1 MATGDGLIH
10 ESAVGAATNLFQ
22 FFRES
27 IQFRIKDITSTDQYE
42 RDGNVIW
49 LAELPPHPAVHS
61 ALDDDEVAFEAEVMS
76 VGKVDKEPPPSPPQN
91 VRLWLGEFDHR
102 NADSSPMLLDER
114 REPVAEGR
122 DEEGEEGGLE
132 VRTIMRTDFP
142 DVEPAYM
149 QWRLQWMA
157 WAAEERRNRPVRELY
172 KVLYQ
177 IESKTSHLPEEWDL
191 VVATGLLSVR
201 RPAPGDNP
209 DIVVKR
215 HVFTSQAVVEMD
227 ERTGS
232 LHVSLNRSLDPFR
245 LELDMLPATQWPVLA
260 RQEELQDHHHKKL
273 EHPLD
278 VAEVDALLELV
289 AHAIRTPTATS
300 MAQQLSPPDPDRV
313 SEDITLRSAPALILR
328 ARPKAPKLE
337 FFKRIADQLE
347 QLERDGGELPG
358 GLLHL
363 VDPDVDPSVV
373 GQSEPAAGGSEPWQT
388 ADETFLPLDANVAQ
402 LRIVRQVEH
411 RPFTVVQGPPG
422 TGKTHTIANLLGH
435 LLASG
440 QRVLITAE
448 KDQALREVRNKLPDE
463 IQQLCVSA
471 VGRDDLDRKQLEV
484 AARTLQ
490 DRQEGYDVDGYS
502 RERSELE
509 STIESQ
515 LRTQAQLN
523 ADLVEARRWES
534 APFTIAG
541 YEGTPGQ
548 IAQDLADDR
557 SSFEWLS
564 EFLHD
569 PQQQCPSNSEA
580 IEYLV
585 HVRDEEL
592 EELAGQRDKR
602 LPDDWEAQLPTPEDF
617 DHRLRLLSE
626 AQRAAEEVEDLR
638 SDPIYQALQDHH
650 PHHRVDVAK
659 GAKSIADQLQRRE
672 GSTSWWLVAAY
683 EDVVA
688 GRTEQWVRRE
698 SDLVSL
704 IERAQ
709 RKIEAMDLLRVDC
722 REGQKPLR
730 FRESAERLLE
740 HLQAGGKLRS
750 WGRVPPVVQQAA
762 EFRKYV
768 RVDHNPPETVDSVTG
783 FLNWLQARR
792 LLDAVLARW
801 PQGVEPPEEDTLI
814 EVLDWHRDQLNLLRE
829 LLSERQRISGLQAQL
844 ERLELPVPDWAD
856 SSAVRRYPE
865 AAAALERFEAL
876 AGAELRLREL
886 VTYLQKELNP
896 GDSAD
901 VVGELLEGAES
912 QDSARYR
919 TAYQSLS
926 VLSDAQQRNVRRSVL
941 RAEFEGVAPGLCDA
955 IDSDPN
961 PTWDVR
967 FSRLEDAWRWCEARA
982 WLTKPPHDAQGLQ
995 RKLEQ
1000 VRAQIKKD
1008 RGALISNRA
1017 WDLALSRLSQRD
1029 ITALGAYV
1037 LARRVLGKGTGR
1049 YASGRR
1055 RDVQERLRDCRDAVA
1070 AWIMPLHR
1078 VFSDMRPEANMF
1090 DIVIIDE
1097 ASQAGTEANFLHYLA
1112 PRVLVIGDDK
1122 QVAPDAP
1129 GLELSQIHALVDSHL
1144 GEIPDNQKLVFRS
1157 PTTSFFDHAKLRTN
1171 TITLTE
1177 HFRCVPEIIE
1187 FSSQEFYRP
1196 AGIELTPVRQYGT
1209 DRIRPLQSRFVP
1221 EGYRRGSRNQPEA
1234 EALVEELCRCVE
1246 DPAYTREGPDGEPEP
1261 LTMGV
1266 ISLTDK
1272 DQADAIYNMLVDRLP
1287 EDEIRARQIR
1297 CGTAADFQ
1305 GSERDVIFL
1314 SMVNA
1319 MTGLA
1324 ADGISDIRYMPLT
1337 DAKAERRFNVA
1348 CSRAKDQMWLF
1359 HSLQTSELPNP
1370 EDLRKRLLSFYDS
1383 DRQTFDPVTGK
1394 SLLVPE
1400 DELVP
1405 PFDSIFEQ
1413 RVHNEIVRK
1422 GYRVVPQFEVYGRK
1436 IDLVV
1441 EGSTSRLAVECDGDH
1456 WHGPDQYQQDTE
1468 RQRDLERVGWKFFR
1482 VRGSEFNY
1490 DRVQA
1495 LEPLWDLLA
1504 ERGIRPLPPSP
1515 KEPPPSPK
1523 EPPPSPKEPPP
1534 SPEEPPPSGSIAKL
1548 DSLEDLSES
1557 RTEQIHEDDSS
1568 GQAISTEEGF
1578 LRAQVRRLHSQLEQL
1593 QTGTGPSGTDEDQ
1606 QVLSEIAHEL
1616 FKLREIKQGNLEPRQ
1631 FTLGPLFVT
1640 SLEELGGRYRGVA
1653 IRACAEV
1660 VSGIP
1665 KLLTKRADHPMR
1677 TGNKA
1682 TKGPRIREDGA
1693 EARRCYLEK
1702 RKSAAR
1708 RLHYWKL
1715 PDGSIELASVTVH
1728 DDMGIPSS

>member
-1 MATGDGLIH
+1 MAF
-10 ESAVGAATNLFQ
+10 E
-22 FFRES
+22 
-27 IQFRIKDITSTDQYE
+27 
-42 RDGNVIW
+42 
-49 LAELPPHPAVHS
+49 
-61 ALDDDEVAFEAEVMS
+61 DEVMIVEKVA
-76 VGKVDKEPPPSPPQN
+76 KVDPPIPPQK
-91 VRLWLGEFDHR
+91 VRPWLGEFDHR
-102 NADSSPMLLDER
+102 NAGSSPVLLDER
-114 REPVAEGR
+114 PEPVAEGR
-122 DEEGEEGGLE
+122 DEEDEEGGPDG
-132 VRTIMRTDFP
+132 RIIMRSGFP
-142 DVEPAYM
+142 DVEPAYT
-149 QWRLQWMA
+149 QWRPQWMA
-157 WAAEERRNRPVRELY
+157 WAAEERRNQPVRDLY
-172 KVLYQ
+172 EDLYR
-177 IESKTSHLPEEWDL
+177 IENKTSVLPEEWDL

-201 RPAPGDNP
+201 QPAPGDNP

-227 ERTGS
+227 EQTGS
-232 LHVSLNRSLDPFR
+232 LRVSLNRSLDPFR
-245 LELDMLPATQWPVLA
+245 LELDMLPTPQWPDLA
-260 RQEELQDHHHKKL
+260 RQQELEDHHQKL

-278 VAEVDALLELV
+278 VAGVDALLELV
-289 AHAIRTPTATS
+289 AHAIRTPDATS
-300 MAQQLSPPDPDRV
+300 LAQQPSPPDPERV
-313 SEDITLRSAPALILR
+313 SDVITLRSAPALILR
-328 ARPKAPKLE
+328 ARPRAPKLE
-337 FFKRIADQLE
+337 FFNRIAAQLE
-347 QLERDGGELPG
+347 QLERTGGELPG
-358 GLLHL
+358 GLSHL
-363 VDPDVDPSVV
+363 VDPDLDPSVV
-373 GQSEPAAGGSEPWQT
+373 DQSEPAAGRSEPWQT
-388 ADETFLPLDANVAQ
+388 ADETFLPLDANAAQ
-402 LRIVRQVEH
+402 LKIVHHVEH
-411 RPFTVVQGPPG
+411 HPFTVVQGPPG

-471 VGRDDLDRKQLEV
+471 VGRDDRDRKQLEV

-490 DRQEGYDVDGYS
+490 DRRGGYEADEYS

-523 ADLVEARRWES
+523 ADLVEARRWEVDS
-534 APFTIAG
+534 FTIAG

-548 IAQDLADDR
+548 IAQNLADDR
-557 SSFEWLS
+557 SSFEWLR

-569 PQQQCPSNSEA
+569 PSEQCPSNSDA
-580 IEYLV
+580 IEYLS

-592 EELAGQRDKR
+592 EELAGQLGGR
-602 LPDDWEAQLPTPEDF
+602 LPDEWGAQLPTPETF
-617 DHRLRLLSE
+617 DDQLRLLSE
-626 AQRAAEEVEDLR
+626 AKKAGEEVEDLR
-638 SDPIYQALQDHH
+638 SDPIYQALKDHH
-650 PHHRVDVAK
+650 PHHRDEVAK
-659 GAKSIADQLQRRE
+659 SAESIADHLQRRE
-672 GSTSWWLVAAY
+672 ESTSGWLVAAHQ
-683 EDVVA
+683 DALA
-688 GRTEQWVRRE
+688 GRTQQWEGRA
-698 SDLVSL
+698 SDLEKL
-704 IERAQ
+704 IDRAQ
-709 RKIEAMDLLRVDC
+709 HRIQAMDLLRVTC
-722 REGQKPLR
+722 QEGQEPLR
-730 FRESAERLLE
+730 FRENAERLLE
-740 HLQAGGKLRS
+740 HLKAGGRLRR

-768 RVDHNPPETVDSVTG
+768 RVDHNPPESVASVEG
-783 FLNWLQARR
+783 FLDWLEARR
-792 LLDAVLARW
+792 LLDAVLERW
-801 PQGVEPPEEDTLI
+801 PQGVEPPAEDTLI
-814 EVLDWHRDQLNLLRE
+814 EELDWHRDELSFLRDLLE
-829 LLSERQRISGLQAQL
+829 ERRRIGTFQAQL
-844 ERLELPVPDWAD
+844 DRLGLPVPDWKD
-856 SSAVRRYPE
+856 SAAVRRYAE
-865 AAAALERFEAL
+865 AAEALQRFEAL
-876 AGAELRLREL
+876 AEAGLPLREI
-886 VTYLQKELNP
+886 VTYLQKELNS

-912 QDSARYR
+912 QDLARYR

-926 VLSDAQQRNVRRSVL
+926 VLSDAQRRNARRSAL
-941 RAEFEGVAPGLCDA
+941 RAAFEGVTPGLCDA

-967 FSRLEDAWRWCEARA
+967 FSRLEDARRWCEARA
-982 WLTKPPHDAQGLQ
+982 WLTQPPHDAQGLQ
-995 RKLEQ
+995 RQLEK
-1000 VRAQIKKD
+1000 VRARIKQD

-1017 WDLALSRLSQRD
+1017 WDLALSRLSRRD
-1029 ITALGAYV
+1029 TTALGAYV
-1037 LARRVLGKGTGR
+1037 LAVGQLGRGTGK

-1055 RDVQERLRDCRDAVA
+1055 REVQERLRDCRGAVA

-1090 DIVIIDE
+1090 DIVIVDE

-1129 GLELSQIHALVDSHL
+1129 GQNHSLIHALVDSHL
-1144 GEIPDNQKLVFRS
+1144 GEIPDNQKLVFRNPS
-1157 PTTSFFDHAKLRTN
+1157 TSFFDHAKIRTE

-1187 FSSQEFYRP
+1187 FSNREFYRP

-1209 DRIRPLQSRFVP
+1209 DRLRPLEAHFVSN
-1221 EGYRRGSRNQPEA
+1221 GYRRGTRNQPEA

-1266 ISLTDK
+1266 ISLTDRH
-1272 DQADAIYNMLVDRLP
+1272 QAEAIYNMLVDRLP
-1287 EDEIRARQIR
+1287 EGEIRARQIR

-1324 ADGISDIRYMPLT
+1324 EDGISDIRYMPLT
-1337 DAKAERRFNVA
+1337 GAKAERRYNVA

-1383 DRQTFDPVTGK
+1383 NRQTFDPVTGE

-1400 DELVP
+1400 DEQVP
-1405 PFDSIFEQ
+1405 PFDSVFEQ
-1413 RVHNEIVRK
+1413 RVHNEIVHK
-1422 GYRVVPQFEVYGRK
+1422 GYRVVPQFKVYGRK

-1441 EGSTSRLAVECDGDH
+1441 EGATSRLAVECDGDH

-1482 VRGSEFNY
+1482 VRESEFNY
-1490 DRVQA
+1490 DRLQA
-1495 LEPLWDLLA
+1495 LEPLWDLLD
-1504 ERGIRPLPPSP
+1504 EQGINPVPPSP
-1515 KEPPPSPK
+1515 EA
-1523 EPPPSPKEPPP
+1523 PPP
-1534 SPEEPPPSGSIAKL
+1534 SPEGPPPGGSVAEL
-1548 DSLEDLSES
+1548 DPVEDLSEG
-1557 RTEQIHEDDSS
+1557 RTERIHEVDSS
-1568 GQAISTEEGF
+1568 RQATSTEEGF
-1578 LRAQVRRLHSQLEQL
+1578 LRAQVRRLHSQVEELRAEA
-1593 QTGTGPSGTDEDQ
+1593 GPSGTEEDQ

-1616 FKLREIKQGNLEPRQ
+1616 FKLREIKQGNLDPRQ

-1640 SLEELGGRYRGVA
+1640 SLEELGGRYRKAA
-1653 IRACAEV
+1653 IRACAAV
-1660 VSGIP
+1660 VSGVP
-1665 KLLTKRADHPMR
+1665 KLLSHRDDHHLR
-1677 TGNKA
+1677 TGNKQ
-1682 TKGPRIREDGA
+1682 TTGPRVRDDGA

-1715 PDGSIELASVTVH
+1715 PDGSIELAAVTVH
-1728 DDMGIPSS
+1728 DDMDIPSS